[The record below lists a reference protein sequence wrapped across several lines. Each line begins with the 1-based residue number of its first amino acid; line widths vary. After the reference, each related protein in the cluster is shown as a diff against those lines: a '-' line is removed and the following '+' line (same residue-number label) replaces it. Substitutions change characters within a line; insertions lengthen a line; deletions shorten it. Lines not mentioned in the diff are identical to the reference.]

1 LKFYL
6 ILALLFS
13 IAGCSEFFDDEKG
26 RHDWRKSGSS
36 KEQLKALVKIVP
48 GTHHWMP
55 EIAYRYQSM

>member
-1 LKFYL
+1 LKYCL
-6 ILALLFS
+6 VLALLFS